1 MIPNNNTKQS
11 FQDLTKKIILT
22 TNILV
27 NKIEIKAHE
36 YQTFWELLNEGQD
49 NASIYV
55 LELLKIID
63 QTEYKRKKEPYS
75 LESLLATLLTIS
87 MFKNVENVKK
97 QRDYKEVKQN
107 WDHHIVNAHK
117 KQQLMN
123 PYSISIVCNL
133 HFIFESQQLEDNNF
147 TGFLI
152 GAIAFMPDLFKVAK
166 PENIELM
173 YDSLKQH
180 YQLVEQYG
188 KTVRIKNDSF
198 YNLLLDERFDLQE
211 TGEFMFCYEYLIKQ
225 IRTKYKNS
233 QSRVFYDSLLKYFKM
248 IPFIAQDFPEQAEKS
263 ALSLLHMTKQL
274 ITFYG
279 CEIVDLLKSL
289 LNQIEIF
296 RRWPFPVGVMAN
308 ELVQILYQEQK
319 SRGNAFRMKIR
330 EEIPQIDFFDDDQS
344 QDIQFQSVQEQQI
357 PISGLAQQKQE
368 SQILSVYVF
377 YENRQNNANNVLQYA
392 QFVLR
397 NKNQNYAQLYTPN
410 SLRCYICAQILQLQ
424 QKKNQGKSPQLS
436 AFKEVD
442 IFNLYCKLLTIVEKC
457 DNLDSIAD
465 IELIYENAFDEITKE
480 LMKHTQEPNN
490 VQKEVQAV
498 MSNQL
503 SIPDFP
509 LFYFHN
515 VIQKSF
521 TFTAPKQSFLKFE
534 QGQFMIPNQLIKD
547 FVQRAYDNY
556 MPLHTEPL
564 RLLVVG
570 SDAEIFEVCMLLGEI
585 YQKNPLL
592 LRTLDI
598 RVFIVPTKDCALA
611 QFLAVKDP
619 WYQRYLYLPFMEDI
633 LIPKL
638 ESIKEDNNKYVQ
650 EVNKVQGQLPLEQK
664 AWCLNTYLREG
675 NRAYNVRVYKLT
687 IYQKKLSYGGIAM
700 ADQKSGLNPKSKSD
714 EVLKSTLYFCS
725 YVMFGAIAEFEL
737 QKERSKDEKLQK
749 LSFYD
754 FKEKNLCK
762 FQYLNIQMITE
773 QTDMLGNIINSPNKE
788 EKVEKIQVQLHNCK
802 INNVYTDFFEGNMPM
817 PHTDWLELSYITYEN
832 SKLFDSGLRQ
842 KNIFK
847 KHSQESIQNAF
858 KSLFTNISITK
869 INVEEQTKKP
879 FSIIVDGNIYT
890 DIVSF
895 KICST
900 HMKRKKKNNQ
910 MQKKEGSKDEDDD
923 LSKQK
928 HLSSIIH
935 LNLPVMSF
943 LPFKV

>member
-11 FQDLTKKIILT
+11 FQDLTKKIILA

-97 QRDYKEVKQN
+97 QKDFKEVKQN
-107 WDHHIVNAHK
+107 WDHHIVSAHK

-133 HFIFESQQLEDNNF
+133 HFIFESQQQEDTNF

-152 GAIAFMPDLFKVAK
+152 GAVAFMPDLFKVAK

-188 KTVRIKNDSF
+188 KTVRVKNDSF

-225 IRTKYKNS
+225 IRTKYKKS
-233 QSRVFYDSLLKYFKM
+233 SRVYYDSLLKYFKM

-274 ITFYG
+274 ITFYC
-279 CEIVDLLKSL
+279 CESVDLLKSL

-319 SRGNAFRMKIR
+319 SRGNGYRMKIR
-330 EEIPQIDFFDDDQS
+330 EEIPQVDFLDDDQF
-344 QDIQFQSVQEQQI
+344 QDIQEQSSLEQQI
-357 PISGLAQQKQE
+357 PISGLAQPKQE
-368 SQILSVYVF
+368 QQILSVYVF

-397 NKNQNYAQLYTPN
+397 NKNPNNSQLYTAN
-410 SLRCYICAQILQLQ
+410 SLRCYICAQILQFY
-424 QKKNQGKSPQLS
+424 QKKNQGKNPSPQLS

-480 LMKHTQEPNN
+480 LIKHSQEPNMN
-490 VQKEVQAV
+490 QKEVQAI
-498 MSNQL
+498 MNNQL

-515 VIQKSF
+515 VMQKSF
-521 TFTAPKQSFLKFE
+521 SFTAPKQSFLKLD
-534 QGQFMIPNQLIKD
+534 QGQFMAPNQLIKE
-547 FVQRAYDNY
+547 FIQRAYDNY

-570 SDAEIFEVCMLLGEI
+570 SDAELFEVCMLLGEI
-585 YQKNPLL
+585 YLKDPFL

-611 QFLAVKDP
+611 QFLAIKDP

-638 ESIKEDNNKYVQ
+638 ESIKEDNNKYIQ
-650 EVNKVQGQLPLEQK
+650 EGNKVLGQLPLEQK

-675 NRAYNVRVYKLT
+675 NRAYNVRVYKLK
-687 IYQKKLSYGGIAM
+687 IFQKNLSYGGIAM
-700 ADQKSGLNPKSKSD
+700 TEQIQGLNAKPSNSND
-714 EVLKSTLYFCS
+714 GIMKSTLFFCS

-737 QKERSKDEKLQK
+737 QKEKSKDEKLQK

-762 FQYLNIQMITE
+762 FQYLNINMQTE
-773 QTDMLGNIINSPNKE
+773 QTDMLGNITASINKDD
-788 EKVEKIQVQLHNCK
+788 KIQVQLHNCK

-869 INVEEQTKKP
+869 INVEEATKKP

-890 DIVSF
+890 DVVQF
-895 KICST
+895 KICNT
-900 HMKRKKKNNQ
+900 HMKKAKIAQTQKKKENPV
-910 MQKKEGSKDEDDD
+910 D
-923 LSKQK
+923 
-928 HLSSIIH
+928 LSSIKH